1 MNLIKKG
8 IGALL
13 IAGFIVSSCSNDDD
27 VPFESFTRIVLS
39 SFSATPGPDVDGNDD
54 GTYVTVTPLSVGVD
68 SYLVDFGHNG
78 STAIISEQNGSA
90 SYDYPNEVEEVTY
103 TITVT
108 AQSAGQTDVTKTED
122 ITVTHVPITV
132 ETTPASPS
140 GNDSDV
146 FAIFSNGMD
155 FDGGLLGWE
164 NGIDAAD
171 VVANIIPVDGN
182 DIIQMSRLGAEA
194 GEVIL
199 DEEVVVVHA
208 FASPNNDNLD
218 GIGAT
223 DIHLDVHSVFAE
235 GIDKLKIT
243 LINGDNGD
251 EYVLDGIDLTDGDWA
266 GLDYDLATDF
276 SAPVV
281 RIDEIKFELGTGGT
295 ASDHAT
301 ISVDNIILT
310 KDPSATILN
319 GGFDL
324 STAQWRFATFTDG
337 TTTPFGSSSDGSW
350 YNYDGTNNGSKTRG
364 AKWTSSQSGGPEQG
378 SASRNAYQALTLTP
392 NTDYI
397 LEYEYAIKDDTANDP
412 IGGRRIVAVVLDGHY
427 IDGADAIAD
436 IDSNLGNHV
445 GTIAEGKFK
454 ADVDNNVF
462 IGTTVQIPFTSN
474 DSGEVAVLFY
484 AVTSKDAWIDNV
496 KVFED

>member
-8 IGALL
+8 ISALL
-13 IAGFIVSSCSNDDD
+13 IAGLIVLSCSDDD
-27 VPFESFTRIVLS
+27 TGTFQSSTYIVLS
-39 SFSATPGPDVDGNDD
+39 SFEATPSGD
-54 GTYVTVTPLSVGVD
+54 GTIITVTPLSVGVD
-68 SYLVDFGHNG
+68 SYVVDFGHNG
-78 STAIISEQNGSA
+78 STVTISEQNGSA

-108 AQSAGQTDVTKTED
+108 AQSAGQTDVIKTED
-122 ITVTHVPITV
+122 ITVTHKPAPV
-132 ETTPASPS
+132 ETTAASPS

-146 FAIFSNGMD
+146 FAIFSDGMD
-155 FDGGLLGWE
+155 FDGGLLSWE
-164 NGIDAAD
+164 NRIDVAD
-171 VVANIIPVDGN
+171 VIADTIVVNGN
-182 DIIQMSRLGAEA
+182 DVIQISRLGAEA
-194 GEVIL
+194 GVITFDDDEVIVA
-199 DEEVVVVHA
+199 EA
-208 FASPNNDNLD
+208 FASPANDNPD

-223 DIHLDVHSVFAE
+223 DIHFDVHSVFAE

-243 LINGDNGD
+243 LVNGDNGN
-251 EYVLDGIDLTDGDWA
+251 EYVLDGIDLTDGEWT

-276 SAPVV
+276 SAPVI
-281 RIDEIKFELGTGGT
+281 RIDEIKFEVGTGGT
-295 ASDHAT
+295 ANDHAT
-301 ISVDNIILT
+301 IHVDNITLT
-310 KDPSATILN
+310 KDPSAVILN

-378 SASRNAYQALTLTP
+378 AASRNAYQALTLTP
-392 NTDYI
+392 NTNYI
-397 LEYEYAIKDDTANDP
+397 LEYEYAIKDDEANDP

-454 ADVDNNVF
+454 ADIDDNIF

-496 KVFED
+496 KVFVD

>member
-13 IAGFIVSSCSNDDD
+13 IAGLIVSSCSDDD
-27 VPFESFTRIVLS
+27 TVSSESTTDIVLS
-39 SFSATPGPDVDGNDD
+39 SFEATPSGD
-54 GTYVTVTPLSVGVD
+54 GTIITVTPLSVGVD
-68 SYLVDFGHNG
+68 SYVVDFGHNG
-78 STAIISEQNGSA
+78 SSATISEQNGST

-108 AQSAGQTDVTKTED
+108 AKSAGQEDVSKSED
-122 ITVTHVPITV
+122 VTVTHVPATV
-132 ETTPASPS
+132 GTTPASPS

-146 FAIFSNGMD
+146 FAIFSDGMD
-155 FDGGLLGWE
+155 FDGGLLSWE
-164 NGIDAAD
+164 NRIDVAD
-171 VVANIIPVDGN
+171 VIANIVPVDGN
-182 DIIQMSRLGAEA
+182 NVIQISRLGAEA
-194 GEVIL
+194 GVVTL
-199 DEEVVVVHA
+199 DEEVVIAHA
-208 FASPNNDNLD
+208 FASPANDNPD

-223 DIHLDVHSVFAE
+223 DIHFDVHSVFAE

-243 LINGDNGD
+243 LINGDNDD
-251 EYVLDGIDLTDGDWA
+251 EYVIDGIDLTDGAWA

-295 ASDHAT
+295 ANDHAT
-301 ISVDNIILT
+301 ISVDNVILT

-324 STAQWRFATFTDG
+324 KTAQWRFATFTDG

-364 AKWTSSQSGGPEQG
+364 AKWTSSQSGGPLQ
-378 SASRNAYQALTLTP
+378 SSNSRYAYQALTLTP
-392 NTDYI
+392 DTDYI
-397 LEYEYAIKDDTANDP
+397 LEYEYAIKDDTADDP
-412 IGGRRIVAVVLDGHY
+412 IGGRRIVGVVLDGHN
-427 IDGADAIAD
+427 IDGADAVDD
-436 IDSNLGNHV
+436 INSNLGNHV

-454 ADVDNNVF
+454 ADVANNNFV
-462 IGTTVQIPFTSN
+462 GTTVQIPFTSN
-474 DSGEVAVLFY
+474 DSGEVSVLFY
-484 AVTSKDAWIDNV
+484 AVTPKDGWIDNV
-496 KVFED
+496 KVFLD

>member
-8 IGALL
+8 IGTLL
-13 IAGFIVSSCSNDDD
+13 VVGFIVASCSDNED
-27 VPFESFTRIVLS
+27 VPFESFTPIVLS
-39 SFSATPGPDVDGNDD
+39 SFEATAGPDTDGKDD
-54 GTYVTVTPLSVGVD
+54 GTYVTVTPLSVGVE
-68 SYLVDFGHNG
+68 SYVVDFGHNG
-78 STAIISEQNGSA
+78 STATISEQNGSA
-90 SYDYPNEVEEVTY
+90 SYDYPNEMEEVTY
-103 TITVT
+103 TVTVT
-108 AQSAGQTDVTKTED
+108 AKSDGQADVVKSEDVTVEHT
-122 ITVTHVPITV
+122 PITV
-132 ETTPASPS
+132 GTTPDSPN

-146 FAIFSNGMD
+146 FAIFSDGMD

-164 NGIDAAD
+164 NGIDVAD
-171 VVANIIPVDGN
+171 VIANIIPVDGN
-182 DIIQMSRLGAEA
+182 DIIQISRLGAEA
-194 GEVIL
+194 GVVEL

-223 DIHLDVHSVFAE
+223 DIHFDVHSVFAE

-243 LINGDNGD
+243 LVNGDNGD

-281 RIDEIKFELGTGGT
+281 RIDEIKFELGAGGT
-295 ASDHAT
+295 ANDHAT

-310 KDPSATILN
+310 KEPSATILN

-350 YNYDGTNNGSKTRG
+350 TNYDGTDNGSKTRG
-364 AKWTSSQSGGPEQG
+364 AKWTSSQSGGPQQG
-378 SASRNAYQALTLTP
+378 SSSRYAYQAVTLTP
-392 NTDYI
+392 NTNYI
-397 LEYEYAIKDDTANDP
+397 LEYEYAIKDDSADDP
-412 IGGRRIVAVVLDGHY
+412 IGGRRIVGVVLDGHY
-427 IDGADAIAD
+427 IDGADATAD

-445 GTIAEGKFK
+445 GTTAEGKFS
-454 ADVDNNVF
+454 ATV
-462 IGTTVQIPFTSN
+462 GTLVQIPFTSN

-484 AVTSKDAWIDNV
+484 AVTSKDGWIDNV

>member
-13 IAGFIVSSCSNDDD
+13 IAGLIVSSCSDDD
-27 VPFESFTRIVLS
+27 TVSSESTTDIVLS
-39 SFSATPGPDVDGNDD
+39 SFEATPSGD
-54 GTYVTVTPLSVGVD
+54 GTIITVTPLSVGVD
-68 SYLVDFGHNG
+68 SYVVDFGHNG
-78 STAIISEQNGSA
+78 SSATISEQNGST

-108 AQSAGQTDVTKTED
+108 AKSAGQEDVSKSED
-122 ITVTHVPITV
+122 VTVTHVPATV
-132 ETTPASPS
+132 GTTPASPS

-146 FAIFSNGMD
+146 FAIFSDGMD
-155 FDGGLLGWE
+155 FDGGLLSWE
-164 NGIDAAD
+164 NRIDVAD
-171 VVANIIPVDGN
+171 VIANIVPVDGN
-182 DIIQMSRLGAEA
+182 NVIQISRLGAEA
-194 GEVIL
+194 GVVTL
-199 DEEVVVVHA
+199 DEEVVIAHA
-208 FASPNNDNLD
+208 FASPANDNPD

-223 DIHLDVHSVFAE
+223 DIHFDVHSVFAE

-243 LINGDNGD
+243 LINGDNDD
-251 EYVLDGIDLTDGDWA
+251 EYVIDGIDLTDGAWA

-295 ASDHAT
+295 ANDHAT
-301 ISVDNIILT
+301 ISVDNVILT

-324 STAQWRFATFTDG
+324 KTAQWRFATFTDG

-364 AKWTSSQSGGPEQG
+364 AKWTSSQSGGPLQ
-378 SASRNAYQALTLTP
+378 SSNSRYAYQALTLTP
-392 NTDYI
+392 DTDYI
-397 LEYEYAIKDDTANDP
+397 LEYEYAIKDDTADDP
-412 IGGRRIVAVVLDGHY
+412 IGGRRIVGVVLDGHY
-427 IDGADAIAD
+427 IDGADAVDD
-436 IDSNLGNHV
+436 INSNLGNHV

-454 ADVDNNVF
+454 ADVANNNFV
-462 IGTTVQIPFTSN
+462 GTTVQIPFTSN
-474 DSGEVAVLFY
+474 DSGEVSVLFY
-484 AVTSKDAWIDNV
+484 AVTPKDGWIDNV
-496 KVFED
+496 KVFLD

>member
-13 IAGFIVSSCSNDDD
+13 IVGLIVSSCSDDD
-27 VPFESFTRIVLS
+27 NVASPGITNIVLS
-39 SFSATPGPDVDGNDD
+39 SFEVTPSGD
-54 GTYVTVTPLSVGVD
+54 GTVIEVTPLSVGVD

-78 STAIISEQNGSA
+78 STATISEQNGSA

-108 AQSAGQTDVTKTED
+108 AQAEGQTDVSKSENV
-122 ITVTHVPITV
+122 TVIHTPALVGTL
-132 ETTPASPS
+132 PASPS

-155 FDGGLLGWE
+155 FNGGIIGWE
-164 NGIDAAD
+164 NKIDQAD
-171 VVANIIPVDGN
+171 ILANDIPVL
-182 DIIQMSRLGAEA
+182 ITEEVIQFSRLGAEA
-194 GEVIL
+194 GVVGI
-199 DEEVVVVHA
+199 DDDEVVVEHA
-208 FASPNNDNLD
+208 FASPQNGAE

-235 GIDKLKIT
+235 GINKLKIT
-243 LINGDNGD
+243 LVNGDNGD
-251 EYVLDGIDLTDGDWA
+251 EYVLDGIDLTDGVWA
-266 GLDYDLATDF
+266 SLNYNLATDF
-276 SAPVV
+276 SAPVI
-281 RIDEIKFELGTGGT
+281 RIDEIKFELGAGGT
-295 ASDHAT
+295 ANDHAT
-301 ISVDNIILT
+301 IHVDNIILT

-319 GGFDL
+319 GDFNL
-324 STAQWRFATFTDG
+324 KTAQWRFATVTDG

-350 YNYDGTNNGSKTRG
+350 YLYNGDNNNSKTKG
-364 AKWTSSQSGGPEQG
+364 AKWTSSQSGGPQQG
-378 SASRNAYQALTLTP
+378 AASRNAYQALTLTP

-427 IDGADAIAD
+427 IDGADAIAN

-454 ADVDNNVF
+454 ADVANNNF

-474 DSGEVAVLFY
+474 DSGKVAVMFY

-496 KVFED
+496 KVVLD